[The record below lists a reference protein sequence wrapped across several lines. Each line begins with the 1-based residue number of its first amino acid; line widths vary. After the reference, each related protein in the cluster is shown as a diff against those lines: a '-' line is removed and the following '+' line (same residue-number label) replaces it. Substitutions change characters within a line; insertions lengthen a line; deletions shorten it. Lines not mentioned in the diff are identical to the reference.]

1 MEIKRDLK
9 DSEALRRKKRQII
22 ERPPALVGRWATG
35 LLSVQHK
42 SDIWIS
48 GGSFH
53 LLKDRPLPLFYI
65 PSSSPGSA
73 KRSTH
78 QIPRRPPVLAVLIPE
93 CRHEVAVAW
102 EHEGTSRSK
111 KMDFCDCHPQKQL
124 QSACDVAGTVLLSK
138 IVLYLRRDE
147 SLSAQVKKIPRK

>member
-9 DSEALRRKKRQII
+9 DSETLRRKKRQII

-78 QIPRRPPVLAVLIPE
+78 QIPCTPPVLVVLIPE
-93 CRHEVAVAW
+93 CRHEVAKAW
-102 EHEGTSRSK
+102 EHKGTARREM
-111 KMDFCDCHPQKQL
+111 MDFCDSVTPRNSYRVPVTWQALCFCQKL
-124 QSACDVAGTVLLSK
+124 YCIWGEMRACLHM
-138 IVLYLRRDE
+138 
-147 SLSAQVKKIPRK
+147 